1 MSKIDEL
8 IDKCLF
14 LQYKSDIE
22 QVEEIMKEYAELYAR
37 KCLKQAAEEA
47 EMIQMGEQSFIL
59 TNSIT
64 DIKLPDH
71 E

>member
-1 MSKIDEL
+1 MSKIEEL

-22 QVEEIMKEYAELYAR
+22 QFEEIMKEYAEHYAR
-37 KCLKQAAEEA
+37 KCLKLAAEEA
-47 EMIQMGEQSFIL
+47 EMIQLGEQSFIL

-64 DIKLPDH
+64 NIKLPEH